1 MDYSKLVDLKT
12 SGRLPSPKGVALAV
26 MQLTQQDDVTNHEIA
41 RVIKS
46 DPALA
51 ARIIKAANA
60 ANLLGRRP
68 VASVPDA
75 LVVLGLP
82 TVRQLVL
89 GFSLLS
95 SYRDGQCRDFDYQ
108 GFWSHS
114 LVTAIATQAIS
125 LRTMAASPEETFV
138 NGLLSRVGCL
148 ALATLYPDAYSQ
160 VLKKLNG
167 DPVQKLAALE
177 QQVFAMDHNELT
189 AALLADWGIPK
200 VLVEPAYHHENPA
213 AANFADGSRSS
224 ILVHSLH
231 LASHLADICLAP
243 EKVRRAMLPGLFR
256 MGTRIGVEANEM
268 TALGDQIVKEWQEW
282 GRILDVETRE
292 VPAFDDLASHG
303 APGPE
308 AAGTHQASVTAVP
321 CKLRLLVV
329 ENDPALRRVL
339 ENTMGEAGHTVFTA
353 SDGKEGLELAL
364 GLRPQLIITE
374 WAMPEMDGINFC
386 KVLRQTKAGRRV
398 YVLILSDSDDDQKLI
413 EAFEAGADDYIVK
426 PFDPMVLGA
435 RLRAGQRVI
444 QLQDEIE
451 LDRQDIRRIATELAV
466 SNQRLQQVA
475 LTDPLTGVS
484 NRRFAMERLD
494 QEWAAA
500 NRSGHPLSCLVID
513 VDHFKQVNDTYGH
526 DIGDEVLKLT
536 AETLK
541 RSSRVQDTVS
551 RVGGEEF
558 LVICPDTDATAAH
571 QCADRLRKAVAAA
584 AMVAGGFTI
593 QVTIS
598 IGVAT
603 RDKTMADPDA
613 LTKLADR
620 AVYQAKRAGRN
631 RTVAGKASGTE

>member
-1 MDYSKLVDLKT
+1 
-12 SGRLPSPKGVALAV
+12 
-26 MQLTQQDDVTNHEIA
+26 
-41 RVIKS
+41 
-46 DPALA
+46 
-51 ARIIKAANA
+51 
-60 ANLLGRRP
+60 
-68 VASVPDA
+68 
-75 LVVLGLP
+75 
-82 TVRQLVL
+82 
-89 GFSLLS
+89 
-95 SYRDGQCRDFDYQ
+95 
-108 GFWSHS
+108 
-114 LVTAIATQAIS
+114 
-125 LRTMAASPEETFV
+125 
-138 NGLLSRVGCL
+138 
-148 ALATLYPDAYSQ
+148 
-160 VLKKLNG
+160 
-167 DPVQKLAALE
+167 
-177 QQVFAMDHNELT
+177 
-189 AALLADWGIPK
+189 
-200 VLVEPAYHHENPA
+200 
-213 AANFADGSRSS
+213 
-224 ILVHSLH
+224 
-231 LASHLADICLAP
+231 
-243 EKVRRAMLPGLFR
+243 
-256 MGTRIGVEANEM
+256 
-268 TALGDQIVKEWQEW
+268 
-282 GRILDVETRE
+282 
-292 VPAFDDLASHG
+292 
-303 APGPE
+303 
-308 AAGTHQASVTAVP
+308 VP
-321 CKLRLLVV
+321 CKLRLLIV

-374 WAMPEMDGINFC
+374 WAMPEMDGISFC

-398 YVLILSDSDDDQKLI
+398 YVLILSDSDDDRKLI

-466 SNQRLQQVA
+466 SNRRLQQVA
-475 LTDPLTGVS
+475 LTDPLTGVP

-541 RSSRVQDTVS
+541 RFSRVQDTVS

-584 AMVAGGFTI
+584 PMDAGGFTI

-613 LTKLADR
+613 LTKRADR